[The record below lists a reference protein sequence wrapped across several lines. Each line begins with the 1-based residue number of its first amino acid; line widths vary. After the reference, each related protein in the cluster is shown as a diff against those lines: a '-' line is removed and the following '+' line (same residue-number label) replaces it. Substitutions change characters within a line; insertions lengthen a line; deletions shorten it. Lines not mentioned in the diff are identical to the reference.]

1 MNYEYIIS
9 KNVCQLRIE
18 LELLLLDTKNCNVLG
33 VMKNG

>member
-9 KNVCQLRIE
+9 KNVCQVRIE
-18 LELLLLDTKNCNVLG
+18 LESLLLDTKNCNVLG

>member
-9 KNVCQLRIE
+9 KNVCQVRIE
-18 LELLLLDTKNCNVLG
+18 LEFLLFDAKNCNELG

>member
-9 KNVCQLRIE
+9 KNVCQVRTE
-18 LELLLLDTKNCNVLG
+18 LEFLLLDAKNCNELG